1 MKPQSIVKMRG
12 IVSLALL
19 VLFIILVFTGI
30 LMYLGTGKGAKLH
43 TIAGFLMA
51 LLVVIHLAMNYK
63 MLAGELKVLF
73 GRKK

>member
-19 VLFIILVFTGI
+19 VLFVILVFTGI
-30 LMYLGTGKGAKLH
+30 FMYLGTGKGARLH

-63 MLAGELKVLF
+63 MLAGELKALF